1 MKIFIDQYFSFI
13 VIVIVINIVSGDGVR
28 VWVEQGWLEGE
39 LLDLV
44 TKDGTYNS
52 FKGIPYAQPPIGT
65 LRFKAPQPPLPWT
78 GVLNATQHG
87 SMCPQ
92 RDIITNVLIPGNEN
106 CLFINVYSTDLKPLD
121 LMPVV
126 VFVHGGGFKSGSG
139 NVDHYSPDFL
149 LRKNMVVV
157 TFNYRLDALGFLS
170 LGTEDVPGNAG
181 MKDQVAA
188 LKWVQKNIKYF
199 GGDANKVT
207 LMGQSAGSASVAL
220 HIISPMS
227 RGLFHRA
234 IALSGSPYNDWALS
248 FHPERRAFVLG
259 KDLGFETEDPQ
270 QLLEFLQSVSKDKL
284 VDTSPNILSFEN
296 YTSNTLKMSPFVPVI
311 ETCYGNN
318 SFLAN
323 NIFKDFT
330 HINKADILFGH
341 TDQEAVTLIETIT
354 STFIERYN
362 KYPEFFVPQKVLN
375 EFQPTPI
382 LKLSDRIYKHY
393 FGKKRIDLNS
403 TKEFIN
409 YATYSTITYDAIN
422 FFVRLPIVEN
432 TVRFMYKF
440 SMVSSRNVY
449 GEKGIPYGIN
459 GAAHLDDLAYLFD
472 PKTFNLTLDAVEFSL
487 IDQVTTIFADFAKT
501 GNPMDSSA
509 FNVTW
514 PLFNNRTKQ
523 YMNLGNNGS
532 QVITTVSSVD
542 EEDELN
548 FWEEFYAS
556 IGYYP

>member
-44 TKDGTYNS
+44 TGDGTFNS

-65 LRFKAPQPPLPWT
+65 LRFK
-78 GVLNATQHG
+78 
-87 SMCPQ
+87 
-92 RDIITNVLIPGNEN
+92 
-106 CLFINVYSTDLKPLD
+106 
-121 LMPVV
+121 
-126 VFVHGGGFKSGSG
+126 
-139 NVDHYSPDFL
+139 
-149 LRKNMVVV
+149 
-157 TFNYRLDALGFLS
+157 
-170 LGTEDVPGNAG
+170 
-181 MKDQVAA
+181 
-188 LKWVQKNIKYF
+188 
-199 GGDANKVT
+199 
-207 LMGQSAGSASVAL
+207 
-220 HIISPMS
+220 
-227 RGLFHRA
+227 
-234 IALSGSPYNDWALS
+234 
-248 FHPERRAFVLG
+248 
-259 KDLGFETEDPQ
+259 
-270 QLLEFLQSVSKDKL
+270 
-284 VDTSPNILSFEN
+284 
-296 YTSNTLKMSPFVPVI
+296 
-311 ETCYGNN
+311 
-318 SFLAN
+318 
-323 NIFKDFT
+323 
-330 HINKADILFGH
+330 
-341 TDQEAVTLIETIT
+341 
-354 STFIERYN
+354 
-362 KYPEFFVPQKVLN
+362 
-375 EFQPTPI
+375 PTPI
-382 LKLSDRIYKHY
+382 LKLSDRIYKHF

-422 FFVRLPIVEN
+422 FFLRLPIVEN

-501 GNPMDSSA
+501 GNPMNSSA

-514 PLFNNRTKQ
+514 PLFNNNTKQ

-542 EEDELN
+542 EDDELN